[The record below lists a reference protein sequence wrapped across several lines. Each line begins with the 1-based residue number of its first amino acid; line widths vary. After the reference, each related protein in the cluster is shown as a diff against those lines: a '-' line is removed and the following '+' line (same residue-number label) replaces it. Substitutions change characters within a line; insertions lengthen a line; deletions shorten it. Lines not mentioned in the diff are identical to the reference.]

1 MRLIDDLLDALP
13 NGRICDVHIGLH
25 WTAVVA
31 EVDGIRRCG
40 LASTLIDS
48 HEHGVVDVPQA
59 GQLETF
65 SALDLACFAQSDR
78 SIMASIGVATI
89 NALLPCQPAS
99 WTDENAEE
107 MLARHGA
114 NKVIALV
121 GHFPFIP
128 RLRPRVGDLFVLERN
143 PHEGDVPEAAA
154 PEILPQADV
163 VAITGLTLIN
173 HTLEDLLKLC
183 PAHAFVLILGPSTP
197 LSPILFEHGVHMLCG
212 SVVTAVE
219 PVLKAIQQGANFRQV
234 HRAGVRLVT
243 MGQK

>member
-1 MRLIDDLLDALP
+1 MRLIDDLLDTLP
-13 NGRICDVHIGLH
+13 NGRICDVRIGLH

-31 EVDGIRRCG
+31 EADGIRRCG
-40 LASTLIDS
+40 LASTLIDG

-65 SALDLACFAQSDR
+65 SALDLARFAQSDR
-78 SIMASIGVATI
+78 STMASIGVATI
-89 NALLPCQPAS
+89 NALLPPLPAS

-107 MLARHGA
+107 VLARHGA
-114 NKVIALV
+114 NRVVALV

-128 RLRPRVGDLFVLERN
+128 RLRPQVGGLFVLERN
-143 PHEGDVPEAAA
+143 PHEGDVPETAA

-173 HTLEDLLKLC
+173 HALDGLLKLC
-183 PAHAFVLILGPSTP
+183 PAHAVVLVLGPSTP
-197 LSPILFEHGVHMLCG
+197 LSPILFEHGVHILCG

>member
-13 NGRICDVHIGLH
+13 NGRICDVRIGLH

-48 HEHGVVDVPQA
+48 HAHGVADVPQA

-65 SALDLACFAQSDR
+65 SALDLARFAQSDR
-78 SIMASIGVATI
+78 SIMASVGVATI
-89 NALLPCQPAS
+89 NALLPPQPAS

-114 NKVIALV
+114 NRVIALV

-128 RLRPRVGDLFVLERN
+128 RLRPQVGALFVLERN
-143 PHEGDVPEAAA
+143 PHEGDVPETAAA
-154 PEILPQADV
+154 EILPRADV

-183 PAHAFVLILGPSTP
+183 PAHAFVLVLGPSTP
-197 LSPILFEHGVHMLCG
+197 LSPILFEHGVHILCG
-212 SVVTAVE
+212 SVVTGVA

>member
-1 MRLIDDLLDALP
+1 MRLIDDLLDTLP
-13 NGRICDVHIGLH
+13 NGRICDVRIGLH

-31 EVDGIRRCG
+31 EADGIRRCG
-40 LASTLIDS
+40 LASTLIDG

-65 SALDLACFAQSDR
+65 SALDLARFAQSDR
-78 SIMASIGVATI
+78 STMASIGVATI
-89 NALLPCQPAS
+89 NALLPPQPAS

-114 NKVIALV
+114 NRVVALV

-128 RLRPRVGDLFVLERN
+128 RLRPRVGELFVLERN
-143 PHEGDVPEAAA
+143 PHEGDVPETAA

-163 VAITGLTLIN
+163 VAITGLALIN
-173 HTLEDLLKLC
+173 HSLEGLLELC
-183 PAHAFVLILGPSTP
+183 PAHAVVLILGPSTP
-197 LSPILFEHGVHMLCG
+197 LSPILFEHGVHKLCG

-219 PVLKAIQQGANFRQV
+219 PVLKVIQQGGNFRQV

-243 MGQK
+243 MGEQ

>member
-143 PHEGDVPEAAA
+143 PHAGDVPETAA

-173 HTLEDLLKLC
+173 HAL
-183 PAHAFVLILGPSTP
+183 VLGPSTP
-197 LSPILFEHGVHMLCG
+197 LSPILFKHGVHMLCG

-219 PVLKAIQQGANFRQV
+219 LVLKAIQQGANFRQV

-243 MGQK
+243 MSHE

>member
-1 MRLIDDLLDALP
+1 MRLIDDLLDTLP
-13 NGRICDVHIGLH
+13 NGRICDVRIGLH

-40 LASTLIDS
+40 LASTLIDD
-48 HEHGVVDVPQA
+48 HEHGVADVPQA

-65 SALDLACFAQSDR
+65 SALDIALFAQSDQ
-78 SIMASIGVATI
+78 SIMASVGVATI
-89 NALLPCQPAS
+89 NALLPPQPAS

-107 MLARHGA
+107 TLARHGA
-114 NKVIALV
+114 NRVVALV

-128 RLRPRVGDLFVLERN
+128 RLRPRVGELFVLERN
-143 PHEGDVPEAAA
+143 LHDGDMPEAAA

-163 VAITGLTLIN
+163 VAITGLALIN

-197 LSPILFEHGVHMLCG
+197 LSPILFEHGVHKLCG

-243 MGQK
+243 MGEQ

>member
-1 MRLIDDLLDALP
+1 MRLIDDLLDTLP
-13 NGRICDVHIGLH
+13 NGRICDVRIGLH

-40 LASTLIDS
+40 LASTLVDG

-65 SALDLACFAQSDR
+65 SALDLARFAQSDR
-78 SIMASIGVATI
+78 STMASIGVATI
-89 NALLPCQPAS
+89 NALLPPLPAS

-107 MLARHGA
+107 VLARHGA
-114 NKVIALV
+114 NRVVALV
-121 GHFPFIP
+121 GHCPFIP
-128 RLRPRVGDLFVLERN
+128 RLRPQVGGLFVLERN
-143 PHEGDVPEAAA
+143 PHEGDVPETAA

-173 HTLEDLLKLC
+173 HALDGLLKLC
-183 PAHAFVLILGPSTP
+183 PAHAVVLVLGPSTP
-197 LSPILFEHGVHMLCG
+197 LSPILFEHGVHILCG